1 MKFVGVDGCRAGWFA
16 TWRCD
21 ECYGHGL
28 YRDLASLWNEH
39 SNAQRILVDI
49 PIGLTNDIP
58 RRVEPVMRSL
68 LGRKSSSVFPVPC
81 KAAVY
86 AEDYVQACEEN
97 LAHYGK
103 KISRQAWNIC
113 RKIMEMDRFLKA
125 FPHAVS
131 IVGESHPELTFSMF
145 AGTVLNTSKKKPA
158 GIRQRLETLSRYR
171 PQTRLEYRHALDAYP
186 RKEVARDDI
195 VDAMILRLAAEDVR
209 SLNTAIEEHQTGDG
223 DIPIRIHVPTPA
235 SLLSSPDFI

>member
-16 TWRCD
+16 AWRRD
-21 ECYGHGL
+21 ERFECCL
-28 YRDLASLWNEH
+28 FRDFESLWDRH
-39 SNAQRILVDI
+39 SNAQCILVDI
-49 PIGLTNDIP
+49 PIGLTSDIP

-86 AEDYVQACEEN
+86 AEDYVQACEDN
-97 LAHYGK
+97 LARYGK

-113 RKIMEMDRFLKA
+113 PKIMEMDQFLKS
-125 FPHAVS
+125 FPGAIN
-131 IVGESHPELTFSMF
+131 IVGESHPELTFGMF
-145 AGTVLNTSKKKPA
+145 AGTVMDTSKKKPA
-158 GIRQRLETLSRYR
+158 GIQQRLDMLSRYR
-171 PQTRLEYRHALDAYP
+171 SSARLEYQQALTSYK

-195 VDAMILRLAAEDVR
+195 VDAMILQLAAENNFI
-209 SLNTAIEEHQTGDG
+209 LNIEDEDHQIGDG
-223 DIPIRIHVPTPA
+223 GIPIRIHVPTRA